1 MSGDLNP
8 YPGNMRCFEVKP
20 RLHAQDIAD
29 ILHKHIDPV
38 VDSIGDRIKQYEAD
52 RMKLMDENEALRHAR
67 LPNEVFAK
75 LAAWLR
81 HNHWKPASAAFTHGM
96 ERQIAYALELDVLP
110 EVRRLHQREQALMET
125 VTRLVKAG
133 NMPHDHVAHR
143 HKESSE
149 AWRGEVKHAE
159 EHGHVTSY

>member
-1 MSGDLNP
+1 MDNNLDP
-8 YPGNMRCFEVKP
+8 YPGTLRNHTVNPPGGKDDNAWRAAMALRTP
-20 RLHAQDIAD
+20 DDLIDQLAQA
-29 ILHKHIDPV
+29 
-38 VDSIGDRIKQYEAD
+38 RT
-52 RMKLMDENEALRHAR
+52 RMGELMDENEFLRKDR
-67 LPNEVFAK
+67 LTNEVFAA
-75 LAAWLR
+75 LATWLR
-81 HNHWKPASAAFTHGM
+81 HKPHKPAATAFTAGLT
-96 ERQIAYALELDVLP
+96 RQIAYALELDVLP

-133 NMPHDHVAHR
+133 NMLHDHVAHR